1 MDNVGFDSIY
11 SYHLHFLVGLI
22 LDHNNF
28 DGFMLQL
35 TSLLH
40 WSSLPPQNPSTY
52 KLLFCWLL
60 QLATRVK
67 YGAYITGSL
76 FGMVPEIFVAN
87 LYVKAL
93 QGNLV
98 KTLLA
103 EASSADEH
111 GLSVTQIYA
120 KRQLETMKKE
130 EEALSQ

>member
-1 MDNVGFDSIY
+1 
-11 SYHLHFLVGLI
+11 
-22 LDHNNF
+22 
-28 DGFMLQL
+28 
-35 TSLLH
+35 
-40 WSSLPPQNPSTY
+40 Y

-87 LYVKAL
+87 LYVR
-93 QGNLV
+93 NLV

-111 GLSVTQIYA
+111 GFSVTQIYA